1 MKHYES
7 VMMAYQLND
16 HKIAA
21 LSSHVIIVNNAAELT
36 SNHVVDRQIYMIQ
49 LSSHYHYPDIS

>member
-1 MKHYES
+1 MKHYKS

-21 LSSHVIIVNNAAELT
+21 LSSHVINVNNAAELT
-36 SNHVVDRQIYMIQ
+36 SNHVADR
-49 LSSHYHYPDIS
+49 